1 MEGLCHCSI
10 VSLGRVRGPAG
21 RGGNAGSG
29 RALDGKRGLWEQAVG
44 KPVEIF
50 DFPMGGNRKADD
62 PFRINQTIVKSYP
75 SQIHTQAPI
84 GLAIELGK
92 KVALA
97 DIKSIHIDTYHTAAS
112 TASSEPEKWDP
123 KTRETADHSIPFLVA
138 VAFQDGAVT
147 PGTFTPQG
155 IADATK
161 RATMAKMTL
170 IEDPEFTANFPA
182 QYNCRITVT
191 DQAGEAHTAHIAYS
205 KGHKNNPLD
214 DIELEGKF
222 RSFASEVLS
231 DMQCDQVLATLWAFD
246 EAADMDDL
254 FEGLVV

>member
-1 MEGLCHCSI
+1 
-10 VSLGRVRGPAG
+10 
-21 RGGNAGSG
+21 
-29 RALDGKRGLWEQAVG
+29 
-44 KPVEIF
+44 
-50 DFPMGGNRKADD
+50 
-62 PFRINQTIVKSYP
+62 
-75 SQIHTQAPI
+75 
-84 GLAIELGK
+84 
-92 KVALA
+92 
-97 DIKSIHIDTYHTAAS
+97 
-112 TASSEPEKWDP
+112 
-123 KTRETADHSIPFLVA
+123 
-138 VAFQDGAVT
+138 VT

-170 IEDPEFTANFPA
+170 IEDPEFTTNFPA

-191 DQAGEAHTAHIAYS
+191 DQAGEAHTAHTAYS

-222 RSFASEVLS
+222 RNFASGVLS